1 MWFTPSGMQNELLV
15 HPAFSE
21 SHPLPVPAIHTAIP
35 SAPELNSVT
44 STDKSIDVYIIIY
57 IYFFF
62 LSFSIYVQK
71 KLYIN
76 KYLIP
81 FIIWTI

>member
-1 MWFTPSGMQNELLV
+1 MVMWFTPSGMQNELLV

-57 IYFFF
+57 IYIFFSLF
-62 LSFSIYVQK
+62 FNLCTKEIVHK
-71 KLYIN
+71 
-76 KYLIP
+76 
-81 FIIWTI
+81 